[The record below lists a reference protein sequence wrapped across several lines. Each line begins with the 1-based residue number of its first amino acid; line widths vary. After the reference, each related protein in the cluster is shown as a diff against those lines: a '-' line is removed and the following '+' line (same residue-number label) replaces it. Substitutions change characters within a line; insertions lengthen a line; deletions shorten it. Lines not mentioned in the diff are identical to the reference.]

1 MSLPTLAVRRPI
13 TTIMALICVVIIGG
27 IAMSR
32 MRLAFL
38 PEVDAPFIG
47 VQIPYPNSNPW
58 QVEKEIVKPVEEVLA
73 TLSGIKTLHASAN
86 ADSAEIFMRFDWGQD
101 LDIVRMHVSE
111 KIEQVKPSLPA
122 GIGQVLIFSFNTNDI
137 PVIEARIAAE
147 GVDLSRNY
155 DLIEA
160 RVLNRL
166 RRVPGVARVDMDGV
180 APREIS
186 IDLVMDRVKAHNVDI
201 GDLIRRMQGASSN
214 LVLGQVNDRG
224 MRYTV
229 RAVGTFRSVDEF
241 KNVPIND
248 RGLRLGDI
256 ADIRY
261 EEPPID
267 FGRHLDGRYAVALNV
282 FKESTANTVEVVR
295 AAMKV
300 INEDIARDPLLQGI
314 KVFTW
319 NDQAE
324 QITNGVNGLTSSGF
338 VGGLLAILILY
349 FFLRRLASTSIV
361 ALSIPFSVI
370 AACGVMY
377 FTGKTLNIL
386 SMMGLMLGVG
396 MLVDNAI
403 VVLEAIDRRQR
414 DEPDTKKAALE
425 GASSVA
431 MAVTASTLTT
441 LIVFLPLIVGG
452 KNELTVFLGEVGVA
466 ISLALICSLVSSLTL
481 IPLMSAHFL
490 RHKEPKP
497 NRLITWMEER
507 YVRMLAWTLTRP
519 WKMLLIIIATVA
531 LAVVPVATGLV
542 KTAMFSATKN
552 DRIRLQYEFKD
563 FAYKSRSEQA
573 VNQIEAF
580 LEKRKKDLGIEG
592 LYSFYGDNHASTTI
606 TLAREN
612 MTDDDVAALRK
623 RIRKELPE
631 LPGVRVFFREESDEG
646 GNSRSFAVK
655 FFGQDSSVLQ
665 GLAQEA
671 ERRLDTIE
679 GVEDIN
685 SGLARGRNEFQV
697 RIDRQKAQQL
707 GLTAQDISDIFSFT
721 LGGMRLR
728 RFNAGDHEVE
738 TWLALRL
745 EDRTNLDDLKKLQI
759 RTASGQDLLLG
770 DIASFEMV
778 RRAESIR
785 RENRKVRV
793 AVWATYEGE
802 KWEDVRKE
810 ITSLMDAFQMPPG
823 YSWSWDDRIIEQQS
837 QDKEMLIN
845 VILALALV
853 YIVMASLFESL
864 AQPFAI
870 LFSIPFAVPGTLWFL
885 AATRT
890 PFNMMAQI
898 GFLILIGIV
907 VNNGIVLLDHMNQ
920 LRREGLS
927 REEAIL
933 QSGRERLRAILM
945 TASTTVIGLL
955 PLAVGGST
963 VGGLFYFPLARTVM
977 GGLLSSTF
985 LTLLILPYI
994 DMRVEDTANWFR
1006 RLWTSSAPAEKGT
1019 PTPPVV
1025 AATPLA

>member
-1 MSLPTLAVRRPI
+1 MNLPKLAVRRPI
-13 TTIMALICVVIIGG
+13 TTIMALVCVVIIGG

-73 TLSGIKTLHASAN
+73 TLSGIKKLHASAN
-86 ADSAEIFMRFDWGQD
+86 ADSAEVFMQFDWGQD

-166 RRVPGVARVDMDGV
+166 RRVPGVARVDLDGV

-186 IDLVMDRVKAHNVDI
+186 IDLVMDKVKAHNVNI
-201 GDLIRRMQGASSN
+201 ADLIRRMQGASSN

-229 RAVGTFRSVDEF
+229 RAVGTFRSVNEF
-241 KNVPIND
+241 QNMPIND

-267 FGRHLDGRYAVALNV
+267 FGRHLDGKYAVALNV

-300 INEDIARDPLLQGI
+300 INEDIASDPLLQGI

-319 NDQAE
+319 GDQAE

-338 VGGLLAILILY
+338 VGGLLAVLILY

-414 DEPDTKKAALE
+414 EEPDTKKAALE

-466 ISLALICSLVSSLTL
+466 ISLALICSLISSLTL

-490 RHKEPKP
+490 KHKEPKP
-497 NRLITWMEER
+497 NRLISWMEER

-519 WKMLLIIIATVA
+519 WKMLFIIIGTVA
-531 LAVVPVATGLV
+531 LAVVPVATGMV

-552 DRIRLQYEFKD
+552 NRIRLQYEFKD
-563 FAYKSRSEQA
+563 FAYKSRSELA

-580 LEKRKKDLGIEG
+580 LEKRKKDFGIEG
-592 LYSFYGDNHASTTI
+592 LYSFYTDNEASTTI

-612 MTDDDVAALRK
+612 MTDDEVAELRK

-631 LPGVRVFFREESDEG
+631 LAGVRVFFREESDEG

-697 RIDRQKAQQL
+697 RIDRQKAQKL

-802 KWEDVRKE
+802 KWEDVRNE
-810 ITSLMDAFQMPPG
+810 ITNLMDAFQMPPG
-823 YSWSWDDRIIEQQS
+823 YSW
-837 QDKEMLIN
+837 
-845 VILALALV
+845 
-853 YIVMASLFESL
+853 
-864 AQPFAI
+864 
-870 LFSIPFAVPGTLWFL
+870 
-885 AATRT
+885 
-890 PFNMMAQI
+890 
-898 GFLILIGIV
+898 
-907 VNNGIVLLDHMNQ
+907 
-920 LRREGLS
+920 
-927 REEAIL
+927 
-933 QSGRERLRAILM
+933 
-945 TASTTVIGLL
+945 
-955 PLAVGGST
+955 
-963 VGGLFYFPLARTVM
+963 
-977 GGLLSSTF
+977 
-985 LTLLILPYI
+985 
-994 DMRVEDTANWFR
+994 
-1006 RLWTSSAPAEKGT
+1006 
-1019 PTPPVV
+1019 
-1025 AATPLA
+1025 